1 MIVPD
6 LRLLAT
12 RRLFDPLEPSVA
24 EFFEVVG
31 VDPVYTDMCR
41 NQRCFR
47 ARLSAKPWH
56 ISMAAGF
63 KPRPAAWPTPLER
76 QSERAAWL
84 HPYDQQARALAACRF
99 EQALGHAV
107 IDPAITPVV
116 QLHDDASQVLHSDRP
131 LA

>member
-1 MIVPD
+1 M
-6 LRLLAT
+6 
-12 RRLFDPLEPSVA
+12 
-24 EFFEVVG
+24 
-31 VDPVYTDMCR
+31 DPVYTDMCR

-84 HPYDQQARALAACRF
+84 HPYDQQARAFAACRF